1 SHSGIGGVAA
11 GNGEPQAAE
20 VVQGSTGTEGNAI
33 TATPEGSDTA
43 TTMQN
48 QNHETTAAPQT
59 DNETSNT
66 GNSTTA
72 VPTTTPSPLPDPQ
85 INNTLTEAPTATPSP
100 SPSPV
105 PNAEINTITSAV
117 ENKANVDS
125 SSVSPV
131 WIRVPLLIMVVLFS
145 VTVY

>member
-1 SHSGIGGVAA
+1 A

-33 TATPEGSDTA
+33 TATPEGSNTAA
-43 TTMQN
+43 TTQN

-72 VPTTTPSPLPDPQ
+72 AATTTPSPLPDPQ

-105 PNAEINTITSAV
+105 PNAEISNVASTV
-117 ENKANVDS
+117 QKNKANGDS
-125 SSVSPV
+125 IVSPV